1 MSQVV
6 DHFDVRQITKHAP
19 PILSMFSYFSS
30 YYEGTVPSATT
41 EPPAVNQEA
50 QLSAT
55 VER

>member
-6 DHFDVRQITKHAP
+6 DHFDFRQITKHAP
-19 PILSMFSYFSS
+19 PNLSLFSYFSS
-30 YYEGTVPSATT
+30 DNEGTVPSATT

-50 QLSAT
+50 QLSAF